1 MDDYCNQGK
10 DDYSDIQDRALGAR
24 YVRYDAQNELCMCAL
39 GSLIFLLEQIVRL
52 TNKSVVCIKLYL
64 FYSACIY

>member
-24 YVRYDAQNELCMCAL
+24 YVRYDAQTNLVCAL

-52 TNKSVVCIKLYL
+52 TNKGAVCIKLYL

>member
-1 MDDYCNQGK
+1 MDDYCNQEK

-24 YVRYDAQNELCMCAL
+24 YVRYDVQTKRVCAL

-64 FYSACIY
+64 FYSSCIY

>member
-10 DDYSDIQDRALGAR
+10 DDYSDIQDRALGTR
-24 YVRYDAQNELCMCAL
+24 YVRYDAQTNCVCAL

-52 TNKSVVCIKLYL
+52 TNKSVVCITFYL
-64 FYSACIY
+64 FYSSCIY

>member
-1 MDDYCNQGK
+1 MSVIN
-10 DDYSDIQDRALGAR
+10 
-24 YVRYDAQNELCMCAL
+24 DAQTNRVCAL

-64 FYSACIY
+64 F

>member
-24 YVRYDAQNELCMCAL
+24 YVRYDAQTNRVCAL

-64 FYSACIY
+64 YYSSCIY

>member
-24 YVRYDAQNELCMCAL
+24 YVRYDAQTNYMGAL

-52 TNKSVVCIKLYL
+52 TNKSVVCIT
-64 FYSACIY
+64 FYSSCIY

>member
-1 MDDYCNQGK
+1 MDDYFNQGR

-24 YVRYDAQNELCMCAL
+24 YDAQTNYMCAL

-52 TNKSVVCIKLYL
+52 TNKSVG
-64 FYSACIY
+64 